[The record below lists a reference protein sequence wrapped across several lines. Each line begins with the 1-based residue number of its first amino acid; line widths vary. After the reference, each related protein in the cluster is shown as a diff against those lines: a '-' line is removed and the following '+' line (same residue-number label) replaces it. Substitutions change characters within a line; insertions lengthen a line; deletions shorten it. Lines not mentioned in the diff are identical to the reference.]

1 MTLNLGMWLLAFLP
15 VLVVLVAM
23 LVLHW
28 NSVWAGAA
36 ALVTAILVSLL
47 AFGGNLPL
55 IGVALGKSLLLSAD
69 VLFIIWGALLLYHVA
84 NEAGAVTVLGSALSR
99 LTPDRMLQG
108 LLLGWVFASFLQGM
122 GGFGV
127 PVAVAAPLLVELGFT
142 PMSAVIMAC
151 VGHGWAVN
159 FGSLATSFTTLTAVT
174 GLPGEEL
181 APMSAVLLWA
191 AGYFCGLAVA
201 YLAGGLRGLARSLP
215 AVLLL
220 GTVMGGVQ
228 YALAANGLWTLGATG
243 GGMAGLAVAII
254 LPRLP
259 FYRTRTLRGES
270 TLPGDPEPLIPQ
282 KKGELPLWLAMAAYL
297 ILVALTFGVNLI
309 PGLSA
314 ALGRLQVNFWF
325 PETQTALGWMTP
337 AGMGRGVEIFG
348 HPGAMLVYSCALA
361 FWLYWRRGMYKPG
374 AAGRIW
380 QKTVRGAMGS
390 TWGILAMVA
399 MSVVMTHSGMTTLL
413 AQGLGAAF
421 GGVYPLA
428 SPLIGA
434 LGGFITGSNNS
445 SSVLFGA
452 LQRDAARLLGLSVP
466 LILGG
471 QAAGGSVG
479 SIMAPAKVLV
489 GSAAVGLSRE
499 EGRVMGRVMVFALP
513 IIGVLAVLVCALS
526 ALGWG

>member
-28 NSVWAGAA
+28 NSKLAGAA
-36 ALVTAILVSLL
+36 ALVTAVLVALL
-47 AFGGNLPL
+47 AFGANLPL
-55 IGVALGKSLLLSAD
+55 VAVAVGKSLLLSAD

-84 NEAGAVTVLGSALSR
+84 NEAGAVTVLGTALTR

-108 LLLGWVFASFLQGM
+108 LFLGWVFASFLQGM

-127 PVAVAAPLLVELGFT
+127 PVAVAAPLLVQLGFS
-142 PMSAVIMAC
+142 PISAVIMAC

-159 FGSLATSFTTLTAVT
+159 FGSLATSFTTLLAVT
-174 GLPGEEL
+174 GLSGEAL
-181 APMSAVLLWA
+181 APMSALLLWI

-201 YLAGGLRGLARSLP
+201 YLAGGSRGLLRSIP
-215 AVLLL
+215 AVVVL
-220 GTVMGGVQ
+220 GTVMGWTQ
-228 YALAANGLWTLGATG
+228 YALAANGLWTLGSTG
-243 GGMAGLAVAII
+243 GGMAGLAVALI
-254 LPRLP
+254 LPKLP
-259 FYRTRTLRGES
+259 LYRSRNRSGEGGMPAN
-270 TLPGDPEPLIPQ
+270 PGAVIPQ
-282 KKGELPLWLAMAAYL
+282 KERELPLGLAMAAYL
-297 ILVALTFGVNLI
+297 ILVVLTFALNLI
-309 PGLSA
+309 PGLSEF
-314 ALGRLQVNFWF
+314 LGRVQVNFWF
-325 PETQTALGWMTP
+325 PETRTALGWVTA
-337 AGMGRGVEIFG
+337 AGPGRGVEIFG
-348 HPGAMLVYSCALA
+348 HPGAILVYSCALA

-380 QKTVRGAMGS
+380 AKTVRGAMGS

-421 GGVYPLA
+421 GSVYPLA

-471 QAAGGSVG
+471 QAAGGSIG

-513 IIGVLAVLVCALS
+513 IIGLLALVVWAFS